1 MTTVSKEPDSIAEYV
16 DKKRYLWMLSVIWPA
31 TPIIG
36 LYLVAQTGWSIWYGL
51 VLFVWYALVPLL
63 DAMFGEDFNNPPEE
77 AVEALEKDR
86 YYRVLTYLTV
96 PMHYAALL
104 ASAWWVSTQS
114 MSLLEIVTLALSLGI
129 VNGLALNTG
138 HELGHKKET
147 FDRWMAKLV
156 LAVVGY
162 GHFFIEHNK
171 GHHRDVATPKDPATS
186 RMGESIYKFSTR
198 EIPGAFRR
206 AWELEEERLSRRGK
220 SPWSLENEILQPM
233 LITFALYVGLLAFFG
248 PLMLIFLPIQMAF
261 GWWQLT
267 SANYIEHYGLLREKL
282 DNGRYEHQ
290 KPHHSWNSNHIM
302 SNLILF
308 HLQRHSDHHAHPTR
322 SYQSLR
328 DFKDLPALPT
338 GYPGMFFMAMVPGW
352 FRAVMDPKVVNWSHG
367 DLSKVQIDDGKQ
379 EHYEQKFGSI
389 GVSPGISA
397 ATAAE

>member
-1 MTTVSKEPDSIAEYV
+1 MSIVPREPGSITEYV

-51 VLFVWYALVPLL
+51 VLFVWYALVPLF
-63 DAMFGEDFNNPPEE
+63 DTMFGEDFNNPPEE

-86 YYRVLTYLTV
+86 YYRVLTYITV
-96 PMHYAALL
+96 PMHYATLL
-104 ASAWWVSTQS
+104 VSAWWVSTQN
-114 MSLLEIVTLALSLGI
+114 MSLLEIITLAFSLGI

-171 GHHRDVATPKDPATS
+171 GHHRDVATPEDPATA
-186 RMGESIYKFSTR
+186 RMGENIYKFSTR

-206 AWELEEERLSRRGK
+206 AWSLEEERLSRRGK

-248 PLMLIFLPIQMAF
+248 PLMLVFLPIQMAF

-267 SANYIEHYGLLREKL
+267 SANFIEHYGLLREKL

-328 DFKDLPALPT
+328 DFMDLPALPT

-352 FRAVMDPKVVNWSHG
+352 FRAVMDPKVVDWAKG
-367 DLSKVQIDDGKQ
+367 DLSKIQIDEGKRDY
-379 EHYEQKFGSI
+379 YEGKFGTI
-389 GVSPGISA
+389 GVTPGNSGPI
-397 ATAAE
+397 ATE